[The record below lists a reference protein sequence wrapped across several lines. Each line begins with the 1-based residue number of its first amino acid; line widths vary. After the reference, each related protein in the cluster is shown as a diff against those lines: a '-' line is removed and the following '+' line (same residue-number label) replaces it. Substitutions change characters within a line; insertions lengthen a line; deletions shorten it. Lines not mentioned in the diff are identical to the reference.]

1 MSQSIGP
8 NQSKPVN
15 EANGVEKLSLA
26 VNAYAAMQQRA
37 IRAST
42 EEVADNTASI
52 ASNTSAMLGNLESL
66 SQTSETMLRVNEQQL
81 RLQDSIDNGIRNL
94 ERSAKEQ
101 IEAQERVQT
110 ELEKQTML
118 QRAEAERN
126 EWERKQ
132 AKLERQKE
140 ELENE
145 AYQELKNLI
154 HFLNR
159 QQKLVDEQ
167 NFTELEKYFFLK
179 QILGLI
185 QNISSNDL
193 RDFSEKSYRD
203 TAEDVTKERVNRI
216 LSSLSS
222 EDRDDL
228 DAILEI
234 ERVNEEEDAL
244 VLLSDIDLAESIKSS
259 IDEIRISLGKKK
271 RLSDTAL
278 RDTREQVSNI
288 RERLIS

>member
-1 MSQSIGP
+1 MSQYVGP
-8 NQSKPVN
+8 NQSKPAN
-15 EANGVEKLSLA
+15 GANGVEKLSLA
-26 VNAYAAMQQRA
+26 VNAYAAKQQRA

-42 EEVADNTASI
+42 EEVAENTASI
-52 ASNTSAMLGNLESL
+52 ASNTSAMLGNLEAL
-66 SQTSETMLRVNEQQL
+66 SKTSETMLRVNEQQL
-81 RLQDSIDNGIRNL
+81 KLQDSIDNGIRNL
-94 ERSAKEQ
+94 EKSAKEQ
-101 IEAQERVQT
+101 IRAQELVQT

-118 QRAEAERN
+118 QHAEAERN

-203 TAEDVTKERVNRI
+203 TAEDVTKERVNSV

-244 VLLSDIDLAESIKSS
+244 LLLSDIDLAESIKSS
-259 IDEIRISLGKKK
+259 IDEIRVSLEKKK

-278 RDTREQVSNI
+278 GETRERVSTI

>member
-1 MSQSIGP
+1 MSQSISP

-42 EEVADNTASI
+42 EEVAENTASI

-94 ERSAKEQ
+94 ERTAKEQ

-110 ELEKQTML
+110 ELEKQTIL

-203 TAEDVTKERVNRI
+203 TAEDVTKERVNSI

-228 DAILEI
+228 DAIREI

>member
-1 MSQSIGP
+1 MSQSISP

-42 EEVADNTASI
+42 EEVAENTASI

-94 ERSAKEQ
+94 ERTAKEQ

-110 ELEKQTML
+110 ELEKQTIL

-203 TAEDVTKERVNRI
+203 TAEDVTKERVNSI